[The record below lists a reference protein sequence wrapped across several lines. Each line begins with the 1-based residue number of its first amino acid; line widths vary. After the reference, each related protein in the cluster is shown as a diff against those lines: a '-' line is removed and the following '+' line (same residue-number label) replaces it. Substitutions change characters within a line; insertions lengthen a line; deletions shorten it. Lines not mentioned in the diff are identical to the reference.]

1 MPRPDVPAY
10 KILPPSFPRHVRQPN
25 WYAGPRKQQHLYHSQ
40 HAQMISQPDSSPQ
53 IIYRQDLKMKLL
65 HSVCRQ
71 ALPLLLATLIC
82 TAPTQ
87 AQSKPTAKSTAVPK
101 ETVAEQHTDADL
113 DVAR

>member
-53 IIYRQDLKMKLL
+53 IIYRQDLKMKPLRSASR
-65 HSVCRQ
+65 H
-71 ALPLLLATLIC
+71 ALPFFLATLIC
-82 TAPTQ
+82 AAPAQ
-87 AQSKPTAKSTAVPK
+87 AQSKPTAMSAAAPK
-101 ETVAEQHTDADL
+101 ETVAEQRADP
-113 DVAR
+113 